1 MQVVEYIASKLIL
14 YSLEPKILELYA
26 PTPAAGPSA
35 NIGPVLAELAPAL
48 AGVRAAVAPDW
59 QVALLDGILGTLAA
73 AVAAVFDLPGRTFDP
88 DDRRIVSADLAQ
100 LSEFFTE
107 GDVLEPAVV
116 AAAIAPLEAVA
127 AAACEPP
134 PKGVGARLPWRR
146 GQQQR
151 GPPRPACEAPPPPP
165 PPARAPPPP
174 PPPAVA
180 AAPPPA
186 PSPPPAPPRP
196 PPSPPPP
203 PAAAA
208 DTSSQRQND
217 GAGYQTPWD

>member
-26 PTPAAGPSA
+26 PSPAAGPSA
-35 NIGPVLAELAPAL
+35 CIGPILAELAPAL
-48 AGVRAAVAPDW
+48 AGVRAAVAPNW

-73 AVAAVFDLPGRTFDP
+73 AVAAAFDLPGRTFDP
-88 DDRRIVSADLAQ
+88 DDRRIISADLAQ

-134 PKGVGARLPWRR
+134 AKGVGARLPWRR

-151 GPPRPACEAPPPPP
+151 GPPRPACEAPPPAPP
-165 PPARAPPPP
+165 PVRAPP
-174 PPPAVA
+174 A

-186 PSPPPAPPRP
+186 PPPVPPPAPPP
-196 PPSPPPP
+196 APPPP

-208 DTSSQRQND
+208 ADSCGGD
-217 GAGYQTPWD
+217 DDDCYQTPWD